1 MKMLGGR
8 AEILCV
14 SFFLREGNYF
24 LKGKSKLFNSF
35 TEPCFFN
42 RLISIADLFAVPYLC
57 DVCNEDKCCVVT
69 NRAADILLASLGLF
83 TWLVYVRTY
92 CVPITTLNQ
101 NK

>member
-1 MKMLGGR
+1 MKMLGGG

-42 RLISIADLFAVPYLC
+42 SFDFYCRS
-57 DVCNEDKCCVVT
+57 VCC
-69 NRAADILLASLGLF
+69 ALS
-83 TWLVYVRTY
+83 VR
-92 CVPITTLNQ
+92 CM
-101 NK
+101 